1 MNESETTPRMSSELE
16 ETIADPALA
25 SMPIEKPRG
34 PSEFEKAALD
44 AQGES
49 LASEFWAFLAQN
61 KKWWLAPIVIVM
73 LLLGV
78 LIFLSST
85 AAAPF
90 IYTLF

>member
-1 MNESETTPRMSSELE
+1 MSEMTPRTSSELE

-25 SMPIEKPRG
+25 RLPVEKPRT
-34 PSEFEKAALD
+34 PSEFEKAAAD
-44 AQGES
+44 IQGES

>member
-1 MNESETTPRMSSELE
+1 MNETTPRTPSELE

-25 SMPIEKPRG
+25 PAPAEKPRT
-34 PSEFEKAALD
+34 PSEFEKAAAD